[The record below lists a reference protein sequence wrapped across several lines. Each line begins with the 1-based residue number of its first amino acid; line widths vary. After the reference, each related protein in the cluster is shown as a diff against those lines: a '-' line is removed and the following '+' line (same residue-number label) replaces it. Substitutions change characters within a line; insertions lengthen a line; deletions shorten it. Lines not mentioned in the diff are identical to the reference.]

1 MLTITRRDI
10 EDAYSAA
17 SAAHRHVQGI
27 KGKGESVAGS
37 LVQTVEVNAGALAV
51 GVACGRYGALH
62 LQGSSIPLDLAGG
75 VLIHGAAFFGLA
87 GRYGEHAHNFADGVL
102 AAYTTKFGIGLGTKM
117 RADKGLPPA
126 MTVSGNDGGFR
137 MGAQGQSAGHRQDGA
152 HRIGTNG
159 LNTHVGEE
167 PLTEA
172 ELAAMAHSFR

>member
-27 KGKGESVAGS
+27 KGKGESVVGQ
-37 LVQTVEVNAGALAV
+37 LVQTVEVQAGALAV

-62 LQGSSIPLDLAGG
+62 IQGSTIPLDLAAG
-75 VLIHGAAFFGLA
+75 VVIHGAAFFGLA
-87 GRYGEHAHNFADGVL
+87 GRYGEHAHNIADGVL
-102 AAYTTKFGIGLGTKM
+102 AGYTTKFGIGLGTKM
-117 RADKGLPPA
+117 RTDKGLPPA
-126 MTVSGNDGGFR
+126 MTVSGIDEPAR
-137 MGAQGQSAGHRQDGA
+137 MGYAPAPH
-152 HRIGTNG
+152 HIGTNG
-159 LNTHVGEE
+159 VNHQVGND

>member
-27 KGKGESVAGS
+27 KDTGESVMGS
-37 LVQTVEVNAGALAV
+37 IVQTVEVNAGALAV

-62 LQGSSIPLDLAGG
+62 LQGSTIPLDLAGG
-75 VLIHGAAFFGLA
+75 VIIHGAAFFGLA
-87 GRYGEHAHNFADGVL
+87 GRYSEHAHNFADGVL
-102 AAYTTKFGIGLGTKM
+102 AAYTTKFGIGLGTEM
-117 RADKGLPPA
+117 RAKKGLAPA
-126 MTVSGNDGGFR
+126 MTVSGSGNAQPR
-137 MGAQGQSAGHRQDGA
+137 MGAAPPAQHHMHGH
-152 HRIGTNG
+152 HHKPVP
-159 LNTHVGEE
+159 HVGDE

>member
-27 KGKGESVAGS
+27 KGKGESVVGS
-37 LVQTVEVNAGALAV
+37 LLQTVEVNAGALAI

-75 VLIHGAAFFGLA
+75 VFLHGMAFFGLA
-87 GRYGEHAHNFADGVL
+87 GRYGEHLHNVADGVL
-102 AAYTTKFGIGLGTKM
+102 AAFTTKAGIGIGTEM
-117 RADKGLPPA
+117 RSKAGLPPA
-126 MTVSGNDGGFR
+126 MTVSGSGNP
-137 MGAQGQSAGHRQDGA
+137 QPQHPNHGHHMHPHHAPPHQVGPA
-152 HRIGTNG
+152 P
-159 LNTHVGEE
+159 HVGDE

-172 ELAAMAHSFR
+172 ELAAMAQSFR

>member
-17 SAAHRHVQGI
+17 SAARDHI
-27 KGKGESVAGS
+27 KGISSKGESVAGQ
-37 LVQTVEVNAGALAV
+37 LIQTVEVNAGALAV

-62 LQGSSIPLDLAGG
+62 LKGSTIPLDLAAG
-75 VLIHGAAFFGLA
+75 VALHGAAFFGLA

-126 MTVSGNDGGFR
+126 MTVSGDDAPR
-137 MGAQGQSAGHRQDGA
+137 MGYDPHAARGQMHRPA
-152 HRIGTNG
+152 PH
-159 LNTHVGEE
+159 HVGAD

>member
-17 SAAHRHVQGI
+17 SAARDHVRGI
-27 KGKGESVAGS
+27 SAKGESVAGT
-37 LVQTVEVNAGALAV
+37 LMKTVTVNAGALAV

-62 LQGSSIPLDLAGG
+62 LKGSTIPLDLAGG
-75 VLIHGAAFFGLA
+75 VLLHGAAFFGIA

-102 AAYTTKFGIGLGTKM
+102 AAYTTKHGIGMGTKM

-126 MTVSGNDGGFR
+126 MTVSGIDSEAPR
-137 MGAQGQSAGHRQDGA
+137 MGYDIPHHVG
-152 HRIGTNG
+152 NG
-159 LNTHVGEE
+159 LHVGNE

-172 ELAAMAHSFR
+172 ELAGMAHSFR